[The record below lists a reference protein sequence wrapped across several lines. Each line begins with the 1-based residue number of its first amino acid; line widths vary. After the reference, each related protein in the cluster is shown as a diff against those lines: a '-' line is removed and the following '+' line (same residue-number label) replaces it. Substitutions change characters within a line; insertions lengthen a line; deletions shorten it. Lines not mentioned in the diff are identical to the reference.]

1 MAKVDFKNLRVQ
13 ATIEGDPIIV
23 DTRKELGNLV
33 WGAARDIA
41 VSDFGKEIYF
51 SDGPTEVGEET
62 AKEILSIL
70 DMSSA
75 SAHLRR
81 ALIEALTPKRLPA
94 KKGK

>member
-13 ATIEGDPIIV
+13 AKIEGDPIIV

-51 SDGPTEVGEET
+51 SDGPIEVGEET

-70 DMSSA
+70 DISSA
-75 SAHLRR
+75 SAPLRR

>member
-1 MAKVDFKNLRVQ
+1 MEKVDFKNLRVQ

-51 SDGPTEVGEET
+51 SDGPIEVSEGI
-62 AKEILSIL
+62 AKEILSII

-75 SAHLRR
+75 SAPMKR
-81 ALIEALTPKRLPA
+81 ALIEALPPNNRPA
-94 KKGK
+94 KNER

>member
-13 ATIEGDPIIV
+13 ATIEGDPIVV

-51 SDGPTEVGEET
+51 SDGPIEVGEET

-75 SAHLRR
+75 SAPLRR
-81 ALIEALTPKRLPA
+81 ALTEALTSKRLPA

>member
-51 SDGPTEVGEET
+51 SDGPIEV
-62 AKEILSIL
+62 ARRPPRRYCR
-70 DMSSA
+70 SSTCPA
-75 SAHLRR
+75 
-81 ALIEALTPKRLPA
+81 PPRL
-94 KKGK
+94 

>member
-1 MAKVDFKNLRVQ
+1 MDFKNLKVQ

-51 SDGPTEVGEET
+51 SDGPIEVSEET
-62 AKEILSIL
+62 AKEILSIIDL
-70 DMSSA
+70 SNA
-75 SAHLRR
+75 SAPMKR
-81 ALIEALTPKRLPA
+81 ALKGSLMSKKLPA
-94 KKGK
+94 KNGK

>member
-62 AKEILSIL
+62 A
-70 DMSSA
+70 MSSA
-75 SAHLRR
+75 SAPLRR

>member
-62 AKEILSIL
+62 AV
-70 DMSSA
+70 DPR
-75 SAHLRR
+75 HVQRLRAPETR
-81 ALIEALTPKRLPA
+81 ADRGADAQETS
-94 KKGK
+94 G